1 MNSIQR
7 KISGGIGLLVVL
19 SLLGFAGQMDYEDAI
34 MAEKHYCEMVTAYKE
49 SNGQYGWPDFKNI
62 YLSACDKAT
71 TK

>member
-1 MNSIQR
+1 MNHIQR

-19 SLLGFAGQMDYEDAI
+19 CLLGFAGQMDYEDAI
-34 MAEKHYCEMVTAYKE
+34 ASENHYCSMVTEFKR

-62 YLSACDKAT
+62 YSSACDKAT

>member
-1 MNSIQR
+1 MKK
-7 KISGGIGLLVVL
+7 KIFTIIALLSVFGLLGV
-19 SLLGFAGQMDYEDAI
+19 AGQMDYEDAI